1 MTIQLPVYD
10 VAKEDVELTILA
22 ILRNKSTIILK
33 GFVKP
38 RMNLH

>member
-38 RMNLH
+38 PGNLH